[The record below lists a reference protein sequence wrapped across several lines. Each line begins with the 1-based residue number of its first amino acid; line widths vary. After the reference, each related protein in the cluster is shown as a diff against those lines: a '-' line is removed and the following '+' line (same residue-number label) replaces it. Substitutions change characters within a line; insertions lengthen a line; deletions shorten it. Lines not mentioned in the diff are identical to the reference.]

1 MATLRFATAAKK
13 VTTKPE
19 VNTWT
24 PDEETDSGM
33 KLEVVRLREELAIA
47 RQELS
52 NARNDLLEVSRERE
66 ETMPDQSFNDYEHI
80 KREN

>member
-1 MATLRFATAAKK
+1 
-13 VTTKPE
+13 
-19 VNTWT
+19 
-24 PDEETDSGM
+24 M